1 MTEGRKKRKIELLAP
16 AGSYET
22 FQAVINAGADAVYLG
37 GSRFG
42 ARAYADNFG
51 EQELLEAIDYAHLHG
66 RAVYLTVN
74 TLLKERELEDELYS
88 YLRPYYGQ
96 GLDAVILQDLGAFYR
111 VQSWF
116 PGLSIHTSTQ
126 MTVADR
132 YGAGLMKQL
141 GAARI
146 VTAREMSFA
155 EIKAIHDEVDIEIE
169 SFVHG
174 ALCYCY
180 SGQCLLSSMLGG
192 RSGNRGRCA
201 QPCRLPYEAYDAHF
215 KKIPPN
221 DKKRKEEYI
230 LSPKDLCTVDVIPE
244 LVECG
249 IDSFKIEGRMKQAEY
264 AAGVVSV
271 YRKYLDL
278 YLECFERVGDARLAK
293 EAYRVSKEDRRSLF
307 DFGNRSGFTEG
318 YYRKHNGRDMITL
331 EKPNHA
337 KGNEALWADIRGR
350 YIQTESKEKIKGKL
364 ILFKDFPAKMEV
376 SLGKLAV
383 SVSGDIVQPAQRQ
396 PLSREKVESSIKKT
410 GNTPYEFETLEIEME
425 PDVFLPVQSLNQL
438 RREALKALGEE
449 ALKGFRRTPPEL
461 PGTEGKLS
469 VDAEVAETGK
479 PFLSVSIEERSQLA
493 PLLSYA
499 YVRAVYLDSACY
511 ARDALETELTEDI
524 RLIRASG
531 KEAYYVLPT
540 VLRMETERFYLAH
553 KDCLRQA
560 DGIVVKSLD
569 ALAFVRRELSEDCPV
584 LLDAGL
590 YTYNHAAKK
599 LLAAFGPVR
608 DTVPVE
614 LNRKELFGR
623 DNRNSEIVL
632 YGRLPLMTSAQCV
645 HANLTGCDRK
655 PTVTWLKDRYGKYFP
670 VKNNCAECY
679 NTVYNTAPLILFGFR
694 SDFERMGLWFYR
706 ISFTIE
712 SEAQVGEIMNLYEKA
727 FLGGEANAQ
736 QCYPKEYTNGH
747 YRRGVE

>member
-88 YLRPYYGQ
+88 YLRPYYEQ

-410 GNTPYEFETLEIEME
+410 GNTPYEFETLQIEME

-449 ALKGFRRTPPEL
+449 ALKGFRRTPRKL
-461 PGTEGKLS
+461 PGTEAELP
-469 VDAEVAETGK
+469 VDAEGAETGE

-493 PLLSYA
+493 PLLSYP
-499 YVRAVYLDSACY
+499 YVRAVYLDSTCY
-511 ARDALETELTEDI
+511 ARDALETELIEDI
-524 RLIRASG
+524 GLIRASG

-569 ALAFVRRELSEDCPV
+569 ALAFVRRELPEDCPV

-599 LLAAFGPVR
+599 LLAAFRPVR
-608 DTVPVE
+608 DTVPLE

-712 SEAQVGEIMNLYEKA
+712 SEAQVGDIMNLYEKA
-727 FLGGEANAQ
+727 FLRGEADAQ

>member
-376 SLGKLAV
+376 SLENWQYLFPGISCSPH
-383 SVSGDIVQPAQRQ
+383 SVSRFPGKRWRAASKRRGT
-396 PLSREKVESSIKKT
+396 PLM
-410 GNTPYEFETLEIEME
+410 N
-425 PDVFLPVQSLNQL
+425 L
-438 RREALKALGEE
+438 RRLK
-449 ALKGFRRTPPEL
+449 
-461 PGTEGKLS
+461 
-469 VDAEVAETGK
+469 
-479 PFLSVSIEERSQLA
+479 
-493 PLLSYA
+493 
-499 YVRAVYLDSACY
+499 
-511 ARDALETELTEDI
+511 
-524 RLIRASG
+524 
-531 KEAYYVLPT
+531 
-540 VLRMETERFYLAH
+540 LRWSRMCF
-553 KDCLRQA
+553 
-560 DGIVVKSLD
+560 
-569 ALAFVRRELSEDCPV
+569 CP
-584 LLDAGL
+584 
-590 YTYNHAAKK
+590 YS
-599 LLAAFGPVR
+599 P
-608 DTVPVE
+608 
-614 LNRKELFGR
+614 
-623 DNRNSEIVL
+623 
-632 YGRLPLMTSAQCV
+632 
-645 HANLTGCDRK
+645 
-655 PTVTWLKDRYGKYFP
+655 
-670 VKNNCAECY
+670 
-679 NTVYNTAPLILFGFR
+679 
-694 SDFERMGLWFYR
+694 
-706 ISFTIE
+706 
-712 SEAQVGEIMNLYEKA
+712 
-727 FLGGEANAQ
+727 
-736 QCYPKEYTNGH
+736 
-747 YRRGVE
+747 